1 MEKELLSQLNKL
13 KNIKPDTAWKNR
25 NREILLSQISS
36 STVDKIGFFDIFAQ
50 KLSLLRYVSQP
61 VMAVFLI
68 AGVLLGGGFFSLNA
82 AKDTKPG
89 DSLYIA
95 KIISEKTQFAL
106 TFNEKKKVKLGIEFA
121 GNRAKEITQV
131 LSEEGDV
138 EIRVEK
144 LKDNFKKEIAGVK
157 TRLEN
162 INNNKI
168 AANTNI
174 KTDEP
179 EKADQPGVEN
189 PNSDT
194 GSSSEDVA
202 GTENKNPQT
211 ILEKVEELLDNDNY
225 DETMSR
231 LAEIGEMIDQVNSG
245 EVKGEYDSV
254 IDGDSAT
261 STVN

>member
-1 MEKELLSQLNKL
+1 MSSKINDKTLYFRMKQKDKEAFISAYDSYLNDIYRFIYFKVG
-13 KNIKPDTAWKNR
+13 
-25 NREILLSQISS
+25 NREEAEDLTSSVFLKTWNYIQDNNLKSYKTLKALLYRIARNAVIDHYRQKSKRQDISY
-36 STVDKIGFFDIFAQ
+36 DAELGFDVEDEKQDNLQKMEMIDSFAQ

-144 LKDNFKKEIAGVK
+144 LKDNFKKQHQ
-157 TRLEN
+157 R
-162 INNNKI
+162 
-168 AANTNI
+168 
-174 KTDEP
+174 KTDFR
-179 EKADQPGVEN
+179 
-189 PNSDT
+189 
-194 GSSSEDVA
+194 
-202 GTENKNPQT
+202 
-211 ILEKVEELLDNDNY
+211 NY
-225 DETMSR
+225 R
-231 LAEIGEMIDQVNSG
+231 
-245 EVKGEYDSV
+245 
-254 IDGDSAT
+254 
-261 STVN
+261 